1 MVQLE
6 QLRNSIFTFILIFT
20 AGCSTPASPVLP
32 EPLKVINFDSGKF
45 SNQNGII
52 SLNNK
57 LFSGTAFGLFP
68 GSNDTAFI
76 TRYLNGKEH
85 GDWIK
90 FYSKGILKEKRH
102 FENGTKA
109 GEYNTWWEN
118 GKMQQQYFFKNDEYE
133 GICKEWNGNGILIRS
148 MQYRRGHEEGQQQ
161 QFYDNGKIRSNYFI
175 INGRRYGLLGTKN
188 CVNVS
193 DSTFNRR

>member
-6 QLRNSIFTFILIFT
+6 QFRNRIITIILICT
-20 AGCSTPASPVLP
+20 AGCNTPASPVLP
-32 EPLKVINFDSGKF
+32 QALKVINIDSGKF

-52 SLNNK
+52 WLNNK

-76 TRYLNGKEH
+76 TSYFNGKEH
-85 GDWIK
+85 GEWIK
-90 FYSKGILKEKRH
+90 FYSKGIVKEKRH
-102 FENGTKA
+102 FDNGTKA

-118 GKMQQQYFFKNDEYE
+118 GKMQQQYFFKDDEYE
-133 GICKEWNGNGILIRS
+133 GICKEWNNNGILIRA
-148 MQYRRGHEEGQQQ
+148 MQYRRGHEDGQQQ

-193 DSTFNRR
+193 DSIINRR